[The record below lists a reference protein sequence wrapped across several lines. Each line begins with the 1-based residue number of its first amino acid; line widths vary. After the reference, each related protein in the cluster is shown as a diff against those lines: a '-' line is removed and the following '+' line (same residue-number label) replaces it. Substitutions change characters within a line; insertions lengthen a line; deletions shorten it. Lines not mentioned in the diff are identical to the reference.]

1 VPERETSMKFVINT
15 TVALVLT
22 AGVMLPAEARQKSQT
37 WMREYVELRV
47 QAMTNRALGDSV
59 TSTRQIET
67 RIVGGT
73 IAAPSSHPFQVALL
87 DKRLRGN
94 ASAFYCGGSLV
105 RPNVVV
111 TAAHCS
117 DFVIPGLVEVL
128 TGARRLDRSGTRR
141 QVRDI
146 IVHPNWNPITF
157 DNDVAVWILES
168 SASGI
173 PLARLATA
181 DPPVGARLLATG
193 WGDTTDSEST
203 VNFPINLKEVEVPL
217 VSRANC
223 NDANSYDGDVTGRM
237 ICAGLDGGGKD
248 TCQGDSGGPLTRKQ
262 DNKFKV
268 LTGITSWGEGCA
280 DPNRFGV
287 YTRVSRFRD
296 WIISQ
301 FP

>member
-1 VPERETSMKFVINT
+1 MRIVINAVVVLILT
-15 TVALVLT
+15 TGLVLP
-22 AGVMLPAEARQKSQT
+22 AGARAPSQT

-47 QAMTNRALGDSV
+47 RAMTERALGAADS
-59 TSTRQIET
+59 RQSGT

-73 IAAPSSHPFQVALL
+73 VAAPSSNPFQVALL
-87 DKRLRGN
+87 DRRIRNN
-94 ASAFYCGGSLV
+94 ASALFCGGSLV

-117 DFVIPGLVEVL
+117 DFVIPSTVEVL
-128 TGARRLDRSGTRR
+128 TGARRLDGSGTRR
-141 QVRDI
+141 QVQDI
-146 IVHPNWNPITF
+146 IVYPTWNPITF
-157 DNDVAVWILES
+157 DNDVAVWILAS

-173 PLARLATA
+173 PLARLAGT
-181 DPPVGARLLATG
+181 DPATGTTLLATG
-193 WGDTTDSEST
+193 WGDTTDSEMTSE
-203 VNFPINLKEVEVPL
+203 FPINLMEVKIPL

-223 NDANSYDGDVTGRM
+223 NDANSYDGAVTGSM
-237 ICAGLDGGGKD
+237 ICAGLDEGGKD
-248 TCQGDSGGPLTRKQ
+248 TCQGDSGGPLTRRL
-262 DNKFKV
+262 DTRFKV

-280 DPNRFGV
+280 DRDRFGV